1 MLFIRFKE
9 LTEGMSDIQGR
20 HLKVSA
26 INNGTVIDHIPSK
39 SLFKVIS
46 ILRLDTI
53 DTQITFGSNLESK
66 KLGSKAIIKIADKF
80 FEQDEIN
87 KIAILVPE
95 AKLSIIKDYA
105 VVEKKIVSL
114 PTHIQGITKCFN
126 PQCITNIE
134 NITPKFAVIGKEPVS
149 LKCNYCEKI
158 TDQEHFILI

>member
-1 MLFIRFKE
+1 M
-9 LTEGMSDIQGR
+9 GDIQGR
-20 HLKVSA
+20 HLIVSA
-26 INNGTVIDHIPSK
+26 IKNGTVIDHIPSK

-46 ILRLDTI
+46 ILRLDLI

-87 KIAILVPE
+87 RIAILVPE

-114 PTHIQGITKCFN
+114 PEHIHGITKCFN
-126 PQCITNIE
+126 PQCITNHQS
-134 NITPKFAVIGKEPVS
+134 ITPKFTVIDDNPVS
-149 LKCNYCEKI
+149 LKCVYCEKI
-158 TDQEHFILI
+158 TEQGDFILI